1 MKPLISVI
9 TVCLNAA
16 TFIEQ
21 TIQSVLAQTYPKIE
35 YIIIDG
41 GSTDGTVDIIRKY
54 ESRLAYWHS
63 KPDRGLAQAFN
74 LGLVQAKG
82 AWILFLNADDF
93 FLNPTVLDEMAPYL
107 AAHPEADVI
116 YGDTVIMSFASEPKP
131 MPFRRGQ
138 SASWSWQKL
147 RWLGMFGTIPHQ
159 SAFTS
164 RRYFARVGNF
174 AEGLKI
180 SVDYEHYLRGGRNL
194 RVLHVRLPVSGMRV
208 GGLAA
213 RNIIQTFR
221 ECRWGQQQTGALPPP
236 LAWLSFFYMVGRYY
250 LSRMLHRILDPLYSR
265 VA

>member
-1 MKPLISVI
+1 MKPLVSVI
-9 TVCLNAA
+9 TVCLNADN
-16 TFIEQ
+16 FIEQ
-21 TIQSVLAQTYPKIE
+21 TIQSVLAQTYPGIE

-63 KPDRGLAQAFN
+63 KPDRGLAHAFN
-74 LGLVQAKG
+74 LGLAQAKG
-82 AWILFLNADDF
+82 EWILFLNADDF
-93 FLNPTVLDEMAPYL
+93 FLNPTVLEEMAPYL

-116 YGDTVIMSFASEPKP
+116 YGDTVIMSFAFEPKP
-131 MPFRRGQ
+131 MPFHRGH
-138 SASWSWQKL
+138 SGSWSWQKL

-164 RRYFARVGNF
+164 RRYFERVGGF
-174 AEGLKI
+174 SEDFKI
-180 SVDYEHYLRGGRNL
+180 AVEYEHYLRGGKFL
-194 RVLHVRLPVSGMRV
+194 RVRYARVAVSGMRM

-221 ECRWGQQQTGALPPP
+221 ECRWGQQQTGALPQP

-250 LSRMLHRILDPLYSR
+250 LSRMLHRILDPLSSR
-265 VA
+265 FA